1 MGGSLCISEERAQD
15 GYVVLDRPFRPETRV
30 VRRNGSAPPRERR
43 ADICVVGAGISGT
56 SAAIEAAKLGRSV
69 ILIDGLPALGG
80 QAVNSIIGMIVG
92 LFGNPPKS
100 KQLTHGIADD
110 IIHDLGASGDL
121 HVVMGGVSLNA
132 LYNEVALGRWVER
145 KVLEL
150 KITPLVGAILRS
162 VRREGR
168 RITALELATR
178 YGDVIVRADGFVD
191 ATGDAAVVWQ
201 AGLECREPA
210 EGVIYG
216 SQMIV
221 IENFDEAYK
230 PSREE
235 MSARIRERGAE
246 YGMIRRDGFAMSFPG
261 RATAV
266 VNMTHIENPMDP
278 FGASK
283 TGLEGKEQADRT
295 MKFLRSEFPAAFGK
309 ARVRSYGLPG
319 IRQTRWIVGRHHLT
333 VDEVRRGVNF
343 PDSIARTAWPLEQH
357 HNAEGYVWE
366 PFDANHV
373 HYVPLGSMT
382 PPGVDNLVAAGRSID
397 GDATALSSVRV
408 MGPCIAMGA
417 AAAHALD
424 LAGKGSVHRINQAA
438 LCERIRPN
446 IED

>member
-1 MGGSLCISEERAQD
+1 M
-15 GYVVLDRPFRPETRV
+15 VLDKPFRPDTHIV
-30 VRRNGSAPPRERR
+30 KRNGAPRVREHK
-43 ADICVVGAGISGT
+43 ADICVVGAGISGV
-56 SAAIEAAKLGRSV
+56 SAAIEAARLGRDV

-92 LFGNPPKS
+92 LFGNPPGN

-110 IIHDLGASGDL
+110 LIRDLGATGDL

-145 KVLEL
+145 KILEL
-150 KITPLVGAILRS
+150 KITPLVGAVLRR
-162 VRREGR
+162 VRMDGR
-168 RITALELATR
+168 RISALELATR
-178 YGDVIVRADGFVD
+178 YGDVVVRANGFVD

-201 AGLECREPA
+201 AGLECQEPA

-221 IENFDEAYK
+221 IEDFDDAKK

-235 MSARIRERGAE
+235 MSARIRERGE
-246 YGMIRRDGFAMSFPG
+246 TYGMVRRDGFAMSFPG

-266 VNMTHIENPMDP
+266 VNMTHIETPLDP
-278 FGASK
+278 LESSRIGI
-283 TGLEGKEQADRT
+283 EGKDQADRT
-295 MKFLRSEFPAAFGK
+295 MDFLRGEFPEAFGR
-309 ARVRSYGLPG
+309 ARVRAYGLPG

-333 VDEVRRGVNF
+333 VDEVRQGVKF
-343 PDSIARTAWPLEQH
+343 PDSVARTAWPLEQH
-357 HNAEGYVWE
+357 HHVEGYVWE
-366 PFDANHV
+366 PFDAEHV

-382 PPGVDNLVAAGRSID
+382 PPGADNLLAAGRCID
-397 GDATALSSVRV
+397 GDAAALSSVRV

-424 LAGKGSVHRINQAA
+424 LAGTGSVQDIDSAA
-438 LCERIRPN
+438 LRQRLRAN